1 MQQLV
6 NHPASEIHVKGI
18 SMPHYGGTQGEM
30 LKLFLDKAWLFFK
43 AKNIDYTHPDN
54 CKHVLVMMVSN
65 MRVQAAAWF
74 DTQQAI
80 SQVSTTWWNLNVR
93 KSNSTI
99 CRNDF
104 GKSCCNS
111 SRYRA

>member
-43 AKNIDYTHPDN
+43 AKNIDYTHPDTI
-54 CKHVLVMMVSN
+54 MVSN
-65 MRVQAAAWF
+65 MRFQVAACF
-74 DTQQAI
+74 DTQQAT
-80 SQVSTTWWNLNVR
+80 SQASTTWWNLNVR